1 MKPVA
6 LLLSMIVLLLNN
18 LPCCFQ
24 HEATVQ
30 APAEQRTAQEDG
42 CDDRGNDAC
51 NDCSPFYVC
60 GSCTGFIHNDLSGFA
75 FILPRRSST
84 HNGIYI
90 PLKLKQI
97 STLIWQP
104 PKIG

>member
-24 HEATVQ
+24 QEVPVRSYT
-30 APAEQRTAQEDG
+30 EQGAAQKGG
-42 CDDRGNDAC
+42 CDDMGNDAC
-51 NDCSPFYVC
+51 KGCSPFYVC
-60 GSCTGFIHNDLSGFA
+60 GSCAGFVHNDLSGFT
-75 FILPRRSST
+75 FILPLRSSSY
-84 HNGIYI
+84 NGIYI
-90 PLKLKQI
+90 PLELKQVA
-97 STLIWQP
+97 SLIWQP